1 MASSHDWQTRLRF
14 GRRRRPQV
22 LLQTEAA
29 ECGLAC
35 LGMIAAW
42 HGHLV
47 DLPTLRQRF
56 AISMKGTTLRHLVD
70 IAAEMNLSSRPV
82 RLEMDELSD
91 LRTPCILHWDLDH
104 FVVLVRATRAGIQ
117 ILDPASG
124 ERRMTRAA
132 ASLHFTGVALEVMP
146 TDRFMPRVEKRAL
159 SLRSIAGETVG
170 LNRSFLQVVVLALSL
185 ELTVLAS
192 PFFVQWVVDG
202 AIVTADRDLL
212 LLLTLGFS
220 LLVLLQA
227 ALALARSWVVLIV
240 STHLSLQ
247 WSDNVLGHLL
257 RLPMSWF
264 ERRHMGDVVSRFGAV
279 AAIQRTLTN
288 ALVES
293 VIDGLLASGTLL
305 LMLLYS
311 AELTAISLVSVLLYA
326 LLRWAAYDPLRTAT
340 EEQIILN
347 ARATSL
353 FMESVRAIGAI
364 KLFGHE
370 EQRRGASMNA
380 TVNAT
385 NRMLAT
391 EKMALL
397 FRSAQTLLYGIENAV
412 IVYFGALAVI
422 AGGLSVGMLFAFVS
436 YRATFSA
443 RVGALVD
450 RWAQVA
456 MLRLQAER
464 LADVVLERPEDAGS
478 NRGGRQTGDST
489 LEVRGLSF
497 RYGAAE
503 PWVLRNLSLSIA
515 PGECVAI
522 TGSSGCGKTTLVK
535 VLLGLL
541 TPTEGEVLIGG
552 HPIARLGLRRYRELI
567 GAVMQEDHLLAGSIA
582 ENIAFFDASP
592 DRRRV
597 EACAKAAA
605 VHDDIMAMPMGYST
619 RVGDMGSTLSGGERQ
634 RILLARALY
643 KRPKLLFLDEATSHL
658 DVKRENAI
666 NAAIRTMRFTRVL
679 VAHRPQTISSADRLL
694 VLDGGTIRQ
703 DLRLKSPAPPPR
715 SA

>member
-1 MASSHDWQTRLRF
+1 MASSRDWLTRLQI
-14 GRRRRPQV
+14 GRRRRPPI
-22 LLQTEAA
+22 LLQAEAA

-42 HGHLV
+42 HGHLI
-47 DLPTLRQRF
+47 DLATLRRRF
-56 AISMKGTTLRHLVD
+56 AISMKGTTLRHLAD
-70 IAAEMNLSSRPV
+70 IAARMNLSSRAV
-82 RLEMDELSD
+82 RLEMDELAD
-91 LRTPCILHWDLDH
+91 LRAPCILHWDLDH
-104 FVVLVRATRAGIQ
+104 FVVLVRATRAGIW
-117 ILDPASG
+117 ILDPARG
-124 ERRMTRAA
+124 ERRLTLAA
-132 ASLHFTGVALEVMP
+132 ASHHFTGVALEVMP
-146 TDRFMPRVEKRAL
+146 TDRFVPRVEKRAV
-159 SLRSIAGETVG
+159 SLRSMAGQTVRF
-170 LNRSFLQVVVLALSL
+170 NSSFLQVVALALAL
-185 ELTVLAS
+185 ELVVLAS
-192 PFFVQWVVDG
+192 PFFMQWVVDG
-202 AIVTADRDLL
+202 AIVAADRDLL
-212 LLLTLGFS
+212 LLLALGFS

-227 ALALARSWVVLIV
+227 ALALARSWVVLFV

-279 AAIQRTLTN
+279 TAIQRTLTN

-311 AELTAISLVSVLLYA
+311 ARLTAIALASALLYA
-326 LLRWAAYDPLRTAT
+326 LLRWAAYGPLRAAT

-347 ARATSL
+347 ARATTL

-397 FRSAQTLLYGIENAV
+397 YRSAQTLLHGTENVA

-422 AGGLSVGMLFAFVS
+422 EGGFSVGMLFAFAS

-443 RVGALVD
+443 RVGVLVD
-450 RWAQVA
+450 KWAQVA

-464 LADVVLERPEDAGS
+464 LADIVLEPAEEAGS
-478 NRGGRQTGDST
+478 DRTRRETGDST

-497 RYGAAE
+497 RYGDAE
-503 PWVLRNLSLSIA
+503 PWVLRDLNLSIA

-522 TGSSGCGKTTLVK
+522 TGSSGCGKTTLLK
-535 VLLGLL
+535 ILLGLL
-541 TPTEGEVLIGG
+541 TPTEGEVMIGG
-552 HPIARLGLRRYRELI
+552 RPVARLGLRRYRELV

-582 ENIAFFDASP
+582 ENIAFFDPSP
-592 DRRRV
+592 DRRRI
-597 EACAKAAA
+597 EACAQAAA
-605 VHDDIMAMPMGYST
+605 VHDDIVAMPMGYAT
-619 RVGDMGSTLSGGERQ
+619 LIGDMGSSLSGGERQ

-643 KRPKLLFLDEATSHL
+643 KRPRLLFLDEATSHL
-658 DVKRENAI
+658 DLKREHAI
-666 NAAIRTMRFTRVL
+666 NAAIRTMRFTRIV
-679 VAHRPQTISSADRLL
+679 VAHRPETIAGADRLV
-694 VLDGGTIRQ
+694 VLDGGAIRQ
-703 DLRLKSPAPPPR
+703 DLRLTTPGAPPR

>member
-1 MASSHDWQTRLRF
+1 MANSRDWQTWLRI
-14 GRRRRPQV
+14 GRRRPEV

-42 HGHLV
+42 HGHLI
-47 DLPTLRQRF
+47 DLPTLRRRF
-56 AISMKGTTLRHLVD
+56 AISMKGTTLRHLGD
-70 IAAEMNLSSRPV
+70 IAARMKLSSRAV
-82 RLEMDELSD
+82 RLDLDELAD

-104 FVVLVRATRAGIQ
+104 FVVLVRATRAGIR
-117 ILDPASG
+117 ILDPANG
-124 ERRMTRAA
+124 ERRMTLAA
-132 ASLHFTGVALEVMP
+132 ASRHFTGVALEVTPM
-146 TDRFMPRVEKRAL
+146 DSFVPRVEKRTV
-159 SLRSIAGETVG
+159 SLRSMTGRTVG
-170 LNRSFLQVVVLALSL
+170 LNKSFLQVVVLALSL

-192 PFFVQWVVDG
+192 PFFMQWVVDG
-202 AIVTADRDLL
+202 AIVSADRDLL
-212 LLLTLGFS
+212 LLLALGFC
-220 LLVLLQA
+220 LLVVLQA
-227 ALALARSWVVLIV
+227 ALALARSWVVLFV

-279 AAIQRTLTN
+279 ATIQRTLTN
-288 ALVES
+288 TLVES

-311 AELTAISLVSVLLYA
+311 AGLAAIVLVSVLLYA
-326 LLRWAAYDPLRTAT
+326 LLRWAAYGPLRAAT

-347 ARATSL
+347 ARANSL
-353 FMESVRAIGAI
+353 FIESVRAIAAI

-397 FRSAQTLLYGIENAV
+397 FQLGQTLLYGIENVV

-422 AGGLSVGMLFAFVS
+422 EGGFSVGMLFAFVS

-450 RWAQVA
+450 KWAQVA

-464 LADVVLERPEDAGS
+464 LADIVLERAEEAGS
-478 NRGGRQTGDST
+478 DRGGTETGDGT

-497 RYGAAE
+497 RYGDAE
-503 PWVLRNLSLSIA
+503 PWVLRDLSLSIA

-522 TGSSGCGKTTLVK
+522 TGSSGCGKTTLLK
-535 VLLGLL
+535 ILLGLL
-541 TPTEGEVLIGG
+541 TPTEGEVVIGG
-552 HPIARLGLRRYRELI
+552 RPIARLGLRRYRELV

-592 DRRRV
+592 DRRRI
-597 EACAKAAA
+597 EACARAAA
-605 VHDDIMAMPMGYST
+605 VHDDISAMPMGYAT
-619 RVGDMGSTLSGGERQ
+619 LIGDMGSSLSGGERQ

-658 DVKRENAI
+658 DVNRELAI
-666 NAAIRTMRFTRVL
+666 NAAIRTMAFTRIL
-679 VAHRPQTISSADRLL
+679 VAHRPQTIASADRLV
-694 VLDGGTIRQ
+694 VLDRGTIRQ
-703 DLRLKSPAPPPR
+703 DLRLRTPAAPR

>member
-1 MASSHDWQTRLRF
+1 MANSRDWQTWLRI
-14 GRRRRPQV
+14 GRRRPEV

-42 HGHLV
+42 HGHLI
-47 DLPTLRQRF
+47 DLPTLRRRF
-56 AISMKGTTLRHLVD
+56 AISMKGTTLRHLGD
-70 IAAEMNLSSRPV
+70 IAARMNLSSRAV
-82 RLEMDELSD
+82 RLDLDELAD

-104 FVVLVRATRAGIQ
+104 FVVLVRATRAGIR
-117 ILDPASG
+117 ILDPANG
-124 ERRMTRAA
+124 ERRMTLAA
-132 ASLHFTGVALEVMP
+132 ASRHFTGVALEVTPM
-146 TDRFMPRVEKRAL
+146 DSFVPRVEKRTV
-159 SLRSIAGETVG
+159 SLRSMTGRTVG
-170 LNRSFLQVVVLALSL
+170 LNKSFLQVVVLALSL

-192 PFFVQWVVDG
+192 PFFMQWVVDG
-202 AIVTADRDLL
+202 AIVSADRDLL
-212 LLLTLGFS
+212 LLLALGFC
-220 LLVLLQA
+220 LLVVLQA
-227 ALALARSWVVLIV
+227 ALALARSWVVLFV

-279 AAIQRTLTN
+279 ATIQRTLTN
-288 ALVES
+288 TLVES

-311 AELTAISLVSVLLYA
+311 AGLAAIVLVSVLLYA
-326 LLRWAAYDPLRTAT
+326 LLRWAAYGPLRAAT

-347 ARATSL
+347 ARANSL
-353 FMESVRAIGAI
+353 FIESVRAIAAI

-380 TVNAT
+380 NVNAT

-397 FRSAQTLLYGIENAV
+397 FQLGQTLLYGIENVV

-422 AGGLSVGMLFAFVS
+422 EGGFSVGMLFAFVS

-450 RWAQVA
+450 KWAQVA

-464 LADVVLERPEDAGS
+464 LADIVLERAEEAGS
-478 NRGGRQTGDST
+478 DRGGTETGDGT

-497 RYGAAE
+497 RYGDAE
-503 PWVLRNLSLSIA
+503 PWVLRDLSLSIA

-522 TGSSGCGKTTLVK
+522 TGSSGCGKTTLLK
-535 VLLGLL
+535 ILLGLL
-541 TPTEGEVLIGG
+541 TPTEGEVVIGG
-552 HPIARLGLRRYRELI
+552 RPIARLGLRRYRELV

-592 DRRRV
+592 DRRRI
-597 EACAKAAA
+597 EACARAAA
-605 VHDDIMAMPMGYST
+605 VHDDISAMPMGYAT
-619 RVGDMGSTLSGGERQ
+619 LIGDMGSSLSGGERQ

-658 DVKRENAI
+658 DVNRELAI
-666 NAAIRTMRFTRVL
+666 NAAIRTMAFTRIL
-679 VAHRPQTISSADRLL
+679 VAHRPQTIASADRLV
-694 VLDGGTIRQ
+694 VLDRGSIRQ
-703 DLRLKSPAPPPR
+703 DLRLRTPAAPR

>member
-1 MASSHDWQTRLRF
+1 MANSRDWQTWLRI
-14 GRRRRPQV
+14 GRRRPEV

-42 HGHLV
+42 HGHLI
-47 DLPTLRQRF
+47 DLPTLRRRF
-56 AISMKGTTLRHLVD
+56 AISMKGTTLRHLGD
-70 IAAEMNLSSRPV
+70 IAARMNLSSRAV
-82 RLEMDELSD
+82 RLDLDELAD

-104 FVVLVRATRAGIQ
+104 FVVLVRATRAGIR
-117 ILDPASG
+117 ILDPANG
-124 ERRMTRAA
+124 ERRMTLAA
-132 ASLHFTGVALEVMP
+132 ASRHFTGVALEVTPM
-146 TDRFMPRVEKRAL
+146 DSFVPRVEKRTV
-159 SLRSIAGETVG
+159 SLRSMTGRTVG
-170 LNRSFLQVVVLALSL
+170 LNKSFLQVVVLALSL

-192 PFFVQWVVDG
+192 PFFMQWVVDG
-202 AIVTADRDLL
+202 AIVSADRDLL
-212 LLLTLGFS
+212 LLLALGFC
-220 LLVLLQA
+220 LLVVLQA
-227 ALALARSWVVLIV
+227 ALALARSWVVLFV

-279 AAIQRTLTN
+279 ATIQRTLTN
-288 ALVES
+288 TLVES

-311 AELTAISLVSVLLYA
+311 AGLAAIVLVSVLLYA
-326 LLRWAAYDPLRTAT
+326 LLRWAAYGPLRAAT

-347 ARATSL
+347 ARANSL
-353 FMESVRAIGAI
+353 FIESVRAIAAI

-397 FRSAQTLLYGIENAV
+397 FQLGQTLLYGIENVV

-422 AGGLSVGMLFAFVS
+422 EGGFSVGMLFAFVS

-450 RWAQVA
+450 KWAQVA

-464 LADVVLERPEDAGS
+464 LADIVLERAEEAGS
-478 NRGGRQTGDST
+478 DRGGTETGDGT

-497 RYGAAE
+497 RYGDAE
-503 PWVLRNLSLSIA
+503 PWVLRDLSLSIA

-522 TGSSGCGKTTLVK
+522 TGSSGCGKTTLLK
-535 VLLGLL
+535 ILLGLL
-541 TPTEGEVLIGG
+541 TPTEGEVVIGG
-552 HPIARLGLRRYRELI
+552 RPIARLGLRRYRELV

-592 DRRRV
+592 DRRRI
-597 EACAKAAA
+597 EACARAAA
-605 VHDDIMAMPMGYST
+605 VHDDISAMPMGYAT
-619 RVGDMGSTLSGGERQ
+619 LIGDMGSSLSGGERQ

-658 DVKRENAI
+658 DVNRELAI
-666 NAAIRTMRFTRVL
+666 NAAIRTMAFTRIL
-679 VAHRPQTISSADRLL
+679 VAHRPQTIASADRLV
-694 VLDGGTIRQ
+694 VLDRGTIRQ
-703 DLRLKSPAPPPR
+703 DLRLRTPAAPR